1 MLKKSTREILL
12 EDLLE
17 TKQLLVDTFDDRT
30 VPFIKGGA
38 IDQFFTDKALEFQRN
53 VILYDALMNPGAVE
67 DREGNTSDSK
77 GSALE
82 KIAGEL
88 AEIKSRLDSRP

>member
-17 TKQLLVDTFDDRT
+17 TKQLLVDAFDDRE

-53 VILYDALMNPGAVE
+53 VILYDALMNTGARDE
-67 DREGNTSDSK
+67 SGGHASK

-88 AEIKSRLDSRP
+88 AEIKSRLDNWP